1 MRIAA
6 RRVLSV
12 VFALVLVVCGG
23 VLFAGGASAAT
34 SFGSQGEEAEQLDGP
49 AVGLDSATGDVYVA
63 DQDNFRV
70 DKFDGSGAF
79 LFAWGWEVDADSP
92 VEELQTCTVVTG
104 CEKGISGQGAGEYV
118 GEGPHGLAVD
128 NNSSISDSS
137 AGDVYVVDEGGF
149 RVQKFDPEGKFLLMF
164 GGEVN
169 ETKDSTLGATE
180 AEKDVCVAGE
190 KCKRGSQGTADGQF
204 EWYYQP
210 HGIVA
215 VGPGG
220 RVYVGDKARVQ
231 VFESSGAWRESISLA
246 GLSSEGKVTALAVS
260 AAGDVFVKDEG
271 VHGVREFEP
280 GGIEAP
286 VRFDEEGSEAV
297 EAITLDGSSDLFIAD
312 ASGGVHILEYGSAGQ
327 ELASFGS
334 KTIGSQVSVS
344 PGFGASGMAFSDAL
358 HELYVSSLVEGDVW
372 ALTPPP
378 PGPLIEPGS
387 ESATPELHGTA
398 KLQGTLNPEGNESTY
413 HFEYVGEAQ
422 FRSSGWA
429 SATSTGLISVGSSF
443 EDQAVSATLSNLAP
457 GVYHYRLVA
466 TNSQG
471 SATGPDQT
479 LNTALVVGPSVRS
492 VSDTS
497 ATFEAS
503 VNPLGTSTAYRLEYG
518 TSTAYG
524 YTISGDLGEGSTYI
538 QVSTHQ
544 QGLEADSEYHF
555 RLVISNEFGTFES
568 ADQSFTTQML
578 GAGLTLPD
586 GRAWELV
593 SPADKKGA
601 LIEPF
606 EITIQAASDGSGI
619 AYAAEGPHVGEGPH
633 SKGFLSPVLSRRTA
647 NGWRT
652 EDLSLPVSLGALPEK
667 SPALL
672 GGGGE
677 EYKLFSPDLSSA
689 AVEPLEQ
696 GTPSL
701 SSEATERTPYIH
713 NDLTGSFMP
722 LVTPADVAPGTHF
735 GGEEGVKGELMIRIL
750 AATPDM
756 RHVVLASALAL
767 TPGAI
772 AEPTNSVGH
781 SWDLYEWNEGKELQL
796 INILPNGEQ
805 ALNQPGVQMYIGGGE
820 RIESSPIDGLPRAV
834 SDNGRWVAW
843 TWGSPYLALKEH
855 NGGGYHGLYVRDT
868 VNGKTYRV
876 GGAHAFLQTMSADGS
891 RIFYL
896 ENGSLYLFEPEKG
909 TTLDLTSALG
919 RGEHNAQVQELV
931 MGASEDGS
939 YVYFVATSVLASGG
953 VSGEDNLYAAH
964 DGTGGWSLTY
974 IATLAHED
982 LSDWWALGSHQS
994 INLLKVTSRVSPDG
1008 RYLTFMS
1015 ERSLTGYDN
1024 VDAVSGQPD
1033 EEVYLY
1039 DAASA
1044 HLTCVSCNSTGARP
1058 VGVLD
1063 TFQFGPPGLPL
1074 VDRYGNSAWSGAYYG
1089 KNGESE
1095 HPHWLAGSLP
1105 PWYGDSG
1112 RGFHQPSFL
1121 SDSGRMFFNSPDA
1134 LVPQDA
1140 NGLED
1145 VYEYEPAGLGDCT
1158 TASVTFSVRS
1168 GGCVNLISSGT
1179 SSQESDFF
1187 DASENGNDVFFIT
1200 ASKLVGADYDTNF
1213 DVYDAHVCSAAVP
1226 CVSEP
1231 VSPPPC
1237 TSGDSCKAA
1246 PSPQPEIFGPAPS
1259 ATFSG
1264 TGNVVESKSTVRT
1277 RSLTKEQKLARALR
1291 ACRNKRNRKRRTACE
1306 RQVRRSYSA
1315 KRSSKATTMK
1325 GHR

>member
-12 VFALVLVVCGG
+12 AFAFVLVVYGG
-23 VLFAGGASAAT
+23 ALFAGGASAAT
-34 SFGSQGEEAEQLDGP
+34 SFGSQGEEAEQIAGP
-49 AVGLDSATGDVYVA
+49 YGVALDSATGDVYVA
-63 DQDNFRV
+63 DKYNFRI
-70 DKFDGSGAF
+70 DKFDGSGGF
-79 LFAWGWEVDADSP
+79 LFASGWAVNASSGAN
-92 VEELQTCTVVTG
+92 ELQTCTVETSCARG
-104 CEKGISGQGAGEYV
+104 NSGDGSGEYG
-118 GEGPHGLAVD
+118 GEGPEGVAVD
-128 NNSSISDSS
+128 NSTPVSDPS
-137 AGDVYVVDEGGF
+137 AGDVYVVDWVGF
-149 RVQKFDPEGKFLLMF
+149 RVEKFDPEGKFLLMF

-169 ETKDSTLGATE
+169 EAKDSTLGATE
-180 AEKDVCVAGE
+180 AEKDLCVAGE
-190 KCKRGSQGTADGQF
+190 KCTRGTQGTADGQL
-204 EWYYQP
+204 EWVYQP

-231 VFESSGAWRESISLA
+231 VFEASGAWRENISLA
-246 GLSSEGKVTALAVS
+246 GLSSEGKVTALAVN
-260 AAGDVFVKDEG
+260 AASDVFVKDEG
-271 VHGVREFEP
+271 VPGVREFEP
-280 GGIEAP
+280 GGLEAP
-286 VRFDEEGSEAV
+286 VRFDEAGGEAV
-297 EAITLDGSSDLFIAD
+297 EAITLDGSGDLFIAD
-312 ASGGVHILEYGSAGQ
+312 ANGGVHILEYGSAGQ

-334 KTIGSQVSVS
+334 KTIGSRASIS
-344 PGFGASGMAFSDAL
+344 PGFGASGMAFSDVL

-372 ALTPPP
+372 VLTPPS

-387 ESATPELHGTA
+387 ESATAELHGTA
-398 KLQGTLNPEGNESTY
+398 KLQASLNPEGDESTY

-429 SATSTGLISVGSSF
+429 SATSTGPVSVGSSF
-443 EDQAVSATLSNLAP
+443 EDQAASATLANLAP

-471 SATGPDQT
+471 SATGPDLT
-479 LNTALVVGPSVRS
+479 FNTALVTGPAVRN

-503 VNPLGTSTAYRLEYG
+503 VNPLGTNTAYRFEYG

-524 YTISGDLGEGSTYI
+524 HTISGDLGEGSTYI
-538 QVSTHQ
+538 QASTHQ

-568 ADQSFTTQML
+568 ADHTFTTQL
-578 GAGLTLPD
+578 SGVGLSLPD

-606 EITIQAASDGSGI
+606 ETVIQAANDGSGI
-619 AYAAEGPHVGEGPH
+619 AYATEGPAVGEDPH
-633 SKGFLSPVLSRRTA
+633 SKVFWSPVLSRRTA
-647 NGWRT
+647 SGWRT

-667 SPALL
+667 SPAILP
-672 GGGGE
+672 GGPP
-677 EYKLFSPDLSSA
+677 EYELFSPDLSSA
-689 AVEPLEQ
+689 TVEPHDR
-696 GTPSL
+696 GMPPL
-701 SSEATERTPYIH
+701 SPEATERTPYIR

-735 GGEEGVKGELMIRIL
+735 GGEEEVKGELMIRIL

-756 RHVVLASALAL
+756 RHMVLASALAL

-772 AEPTNSVGH
+772 VEPTSGAH
-781 SWDLYEWNEGKELQL
+781 GWDLYEWNEGEGLQL
-796 INILPNGEQ
+796 INILPNGAQ
-805 ALNQPGVQMYIGGGE
+805 ALNKPGEQMFIGGGE
-820 RIESSPIDGLPRAV
+820 RGEAFPRGGVSRAV
-834 SDNGRWVAW
+834 SDDGRWVAW
-843 TWGSPYLALKEH
+843 TWSNPYQGF
-855 NGGGYHGLYVRDT
+855 NGYHGLYVRDT
-868 VNGKTYRV
+868 VKGKTYRV
-876 GGAHAFLQTMSADGS
+876 GGPHAILQTMSADGS

-896 ENGSLYLFEPEKG
+896 ENGSLYLSEPEKG
-909 TTLDLTSALG
+909 SSIDLTSALG
-919 RGEHNAQVQELV
+919 PGEHNAQVQELV

-964 DGTGGWSLTY
+964 DGAGGWSLTH

-982 LSDWWALGSHQS
+982 LPDWWA
-994 INLLKVTSRVSPDG
+994 IAFYPAANLLKVTSRVSPDG

-1039 DAASA
+1039 DAAAA
-1044 HLTCVSCNSTGARP
+1044 HLACVSCNPTGARP

-1063 TFQFGPPGLPL
+1063 TFQFGPAGELL
-1074 VDRYGNSAWSGAYYG
+1074 VDRYANSSWSGVSHG

-1095 HPHWLAGSLP
+1095 QSHWLAGSLP
-1105 PWYGDSG
+1105 PWYGDLEVG
-1112 RGFHQPSFL
+1112 VHQPSYL
-1121 SDSGRMFFNSPDA
+1121 SDSGRVFFNSPDA
-1134 LVPQDA
+1134 LVPQDT

-1145 VYEYEPAGLGDCT
+1145 VYEYEPAGVGDCM
-1158 TASVTFSVRS
+1158 TASATFSVRS

-1179 SSQESDFF
+1179 SSQESDFY

-1200 ASKLVGADYDTNF
+1200 ASKLVGADYDTSF

-1231 VSPPPC
+1231 VSPPAC

-1246 PSPQPEIFGPAPS
+1246 PSPQPEIFGAAPS

-1264 TGNVVESKSTVRT
+1264 TGNVVESRSTVQV
-1277 RSLTKEQKLARALR
+1277 RSLTKAQKLARALR
-1291 ACRNKRNRKRRTACE
+1291 ACRKMRNRRRRTACE
-1306 RQVRRSYSA
+1306 RQAHRSYSA
-1315 KRSSKATTMK
+1315 KRSRKATTK
-1325 GHR
+1325 GQR